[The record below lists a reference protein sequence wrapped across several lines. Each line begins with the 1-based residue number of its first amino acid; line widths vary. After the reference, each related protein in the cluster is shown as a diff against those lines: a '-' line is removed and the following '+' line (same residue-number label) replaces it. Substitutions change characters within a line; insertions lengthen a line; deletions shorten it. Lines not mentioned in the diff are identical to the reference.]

1 MNEINIVAC
10 ASDNFTMPCGIMFYS
25 VCVNNPDDKVNF
37 FLITDDKFRDVNV
50 KKLEE
55 SVKSFGNTLT
65 VLKVDDRKLDSMLQ
79 FESKLYTRHVFY
91 RLFMAELLPNSIEKA
106 LYLDCDIIVRHSL
119 NELWS
124 IDIAG
129 KAIGCVTDAC
139 GALTNIYERL
149 HFPQKYGYFNSGV
162 LLANL
167 KFWRDNNLSDRFV
180 EFIKQTDVQITLPDQ
195 DVLNCVLYNAKTDIP
210 IIYNSQTGF
219 LHSDEFLLINKE
231 RYKPELEA
239 AVHDPV
245 ILHFAGTRPWIEN
258 CSHPYTAEY
267 IKYKNLSAWKEEPLW
282 KEADR
287 KKKKKLKD
295 ILRPFLSIFGLCRKD
310 LNFYRKDLKLQ

>member
-25 VCVNNPDDKVNF
+25 VCVNNPDAKVNF
-37 FLITDDKFRDVNV
+37 FLITDDKFRDDNV
-50 KKLEE
+50 KKLED
-55 SVKSFGNTLT
+55 SVIAFGNTLT
-65 VLKVDDRKLDSMLQ
+65 VLRVDDKKLDSMLQ

-91 RLFMAELLPNSIEKA
+91 RLFMAELLPSSIEKA

-119 NELWS
+119 KELWNT
-124 IDIAG
+124 DLAD

-139 GALTNIYERL
+139 GGLVGIYERL
-149 HFPQKYGYFNSGV
+149 HYPYEYGYFNSGV

-167 KFWRDNNLSDRFV
+167 KYWRDNKLSDRFV
-180 EFIKQTDVQITLPDQ
+180 EFINQTDVQITLPDQ
-195 DVLNCVLYNAKTDIP
+195 DVLNCTLYKEKIELPLT
-210 IIYNSQTGF
+210 YNSQTG
-219 LHSDEFLLINKE
+219 LLYLSEHLLIDKK
-231 RYKPELEA
+231 YVPELDEA
-239 AVHDPV
+239 ISNPI
-245 ILHFAGTRPWIEN
+245 ILHYAGTRPWIEN

-287 KKKKKLKD
+287 KKNMKLKD
-295 ILRPFLSIFGLCRKD
+295 ILRPFLSIFGLCHKYLD
-310 LNFYRKDLKLQ
+310 FYRKDLKLQ